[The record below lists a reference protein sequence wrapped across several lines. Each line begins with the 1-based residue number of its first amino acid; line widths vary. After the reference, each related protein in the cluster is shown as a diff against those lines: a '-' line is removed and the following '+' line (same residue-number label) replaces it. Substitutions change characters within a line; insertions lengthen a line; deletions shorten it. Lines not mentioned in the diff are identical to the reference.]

1 MIGNAELRLA
11 EIIEP
16 NHPEVILF
24 NERIH
29 IESENLFKSSL
40 EALSARSYQEAIKL
54 INHCINL
61 SCKDIKLYITKAKIL
76 RLCGD
81 LDEGMVVIQ
90 QAADMYINASISE
103 DCINF
108 ESFSTDNSE
117 YNMRRQLIKLPEDM
131 KLQKNLLINDMAI
144 RCAEKGDYIRS
155 IALLNTAMNHANFK
169 QEMLFKSTLSS
180 SVDDADTSNLS
191 DRIEQVRIFLNSSD
205 IIYHLLSFML
215 FLLTVAADVFFDIC
229 FQDVSVTQQCRYL
242 MNRGDCYRALTRLDD
257 AEAV

>member
-1 MIGNAELRLA
+1 LIGNAELRLA

-29 IESENLFKSSL
+29 IESENLFISSL
-40 EALSARSYQEAIKL
+40 EAITARSYQEAIKL

-61 SCKDIKLYITKAKIL
+61 SCEDIKLYITKAKIL

-81 LDEGMVVIQ
+81 LDEGIVVIQ

-103 DCINF
+103 DCTNL

-117 YNMRRQLIKLPEDM
+117 YNIRRQFIKLPEDM

-144 RCAEKGDYIRS
+144 RCAAKGDYLRS

-169 QEMLFKSTLSS
+169 QEMLFRSALSS
-180 SVDDADTSNLS
+180 TIHITDISKLS
-191 DRIEQVRIFLNSSD
+191 DRMEQVRIFLNLSD
-205 IIYHLLSFML
+205 IAYNSL
-215 FLLTVAADVFFDIC
+215 FIILYPSYYF
-229 FQDVSVTQQCRYL
+229 R
-242 MNRGDCYRALTRLDD
+242 
-257 AEAV
+257 